1 MSKSN
6 VQKQLTQWVLK
17 KGAKRSVDV
26 IDDNSELKSKKNC
39 TSDNNSTNVNCPL
52 FSNSFSNTK
61 ELSTFP
67 INNEPTATISKNIDI
82 TSDIYSVDI
91 GNFLRTS
98 DSLLTDHVKAK
109 IINMDNIPSNDFIY
123 PFTLN
128 IRNGKSVKRSLRK
141 NHFEQYK
148 WLTYSNLKSGL
159 FCKYCVLFIVKGGKY
174 NTITLK
180 KFVTEPLTKF
190 SNLTGEDGDLEVHN
204 NNKYHINAIQ
214 IADDFLKTLINPKK
228 DVINLIN
235 NERLCQVLEN
245 RKRLI
250 PIIQSI
256 LFLGRQNIPF
266 RGHREEGNILDDS
279 VSSVNMGNFRELLKY
294 RILGGDSTLENHLT
308 TTHSKTTYI
317 IPVVQNELIEN
328 SIYIIYII

>member
-1 MSKSN
+1 
-6 VQKQLTQWVLK
+6 
-17 KGAKRSVDV
+17 
-26 IDDNSELKSKKNC
+26 
-39 TSDNNSTNVNCPL
+39 
-52 FSNSFSNTK
+52 
-61 ELSTFP
+61 
-67 INNEPTATISKNIDI
+67 
-82 TSDIYSVDI
+82 
-91 GNFLRTS
+91 
-98 DSLLTDHVKAK
+98 
-109 IINMDNIPSNDFIY
+109 MDNIPSNDFIY

-128 IRNGKSVKRSLRK
+128 IRNGKSIKRSLRK

-174 NTITLK
+174 NKITLK
-180 KFVTEPLTKF
+180 KCITKF
-190 SNLTGEDGDLEVHN
+190 SNLTGKDGDLEVHN

-214 IADDFLKTLINPKK
+214 IANDFLKTLINPKK

-266 RGHREEGNILDDS
+266 RGHREEGNILDS
-279 VSSVNMGNFRELLKY
+279 HFQIINSSKY
-294 RILGGDSTLENHLT
+294 
-308 TTHSKTTYI
+308 KK
-317 IPVVQNELIEN
+317 
-328 SIYIIYII
+328 